1 LITRLT
7 GARGRLT
14 ADVCIIGS
22 GPAGMTI
29 ALELARAGKRVLLCE
44 AGGESFNSKS
54 QSYYAAPVVGDN
66 YFPLQSCRAR
76 QLGGTSALWAGWC
89 RPLDDIDFERPTPDG
104 ARWPIGRK
112 ELAVYSDRAAQI
124 LSVKTPHTG
133 RQIGNSDFADAPF
146 AFSPPTRFAQDFRTD
161 LERLPSLQVILS
173 STFVGGI
180 FDGDALSI
188 AKFRSDDGSGSLE
201 VAAKIYVLACGGIE
215 NARLL
220 MWLNSQAANRL
231 ANPKVLGRYFMEHP
245 YYRIAEGFV
254 EKRMVE
260 EANHIQ
266 AMAPTAEY
274 LRRTGLN
281 NCSIRLDRRR
291 DQHQTK
297 SLLRELACVAPETSK
312 RLASLINRQIV
323 CGVSVT
329 AMWEQTAS
337 SENRIELTSQID
349 ELGLP
354 VPKLL
359 WRKGKAE
366 AETIRRVSSD
376 WAKMMAQHSDGR
388 VKLADWV
395 RRDGVPSGEP
405 QLPSCHHMGGTRM
418 GNSSSSAV
426 VDANC
431 RVFGTRNLYVAGS
444 SVFVTGGYAN
454 PTMSIV
460 EISLRLAIHI
470 KARI

>member
-1 LITRLT
+1 
-7 GARGRLT
+7 
-14 ADVCIIGS
+14 
-22 GPAGMTI
+22 MTI

-44 AGGESFNSKS
+44 AGSDSFSSTS

-89 RPLDDIDFERPTPDG
+89 RPLDDIDFERPTPEG
-104 ARWPIGRK
+104 ARWPITRQD
-112 ELAVYSDRAAQI
+112 LAVYSDRAAQI
-124 LSVKTPHTG
+124 LRVKTPHPG
-133 RQIGNSDFADAPF
+133 RQIGTSNFADAPY
-146 AFSPPTRFAQDFRTD
+146 AFSPPVRFAQDFRTD

-173 STFVGGI
+173 ATLVGGV
-180 FDGDALSI
+180 FDGDAMSI
-188 AKFRSDDGSGSLE
+188 AKFRSDDGSGSME
-201 VAAKIYVLACGGIE
+201 VAAKFYVLACGGIE

-220 MWLNSQAANRL
+220 MWMNAQAADRI

-245 YYRIAEGFV
+245 YYQIAEGFV
-254 EKRMVE
+254 ESRMVE

-274 LRRTGLN
+274 LRRTGFS

-291 DQHQTK
+291 DQNQTR
-297 SLLRELACVAPETSK
+297 SLLRELACLAPEASK

-323 CGVSVT
+323 CGVLVT

-337 SENRIELTSQID
+337 SENRIELTSQLD
-349 ELGLP
+349 GLGLP
-354 VPKLL
+354 VPKLF

-366 AETIRRVSSD
+366 AETVRGVATD
-376 WAKMMAQHSDGR
+376 WAEMMARYSDGR
-388 VKLADWV
+388 VKLEDWV
-395 RRDGVPSGEP
+395 RKDGVPPGEI
-405 QLPSCHHMGGTRM
+405 QLSSCHHMGGTRM

-460 EISLRLAIHI
+460 QISLRLATHL
-470 KARI
+470 KTQA